1 MGNKQ
6 KTSKKSIQKNKII
19 NQNIYLLCPNCLK
32 KVPILNTFI
41 EGETIKIKILCSC
54 IEKNNFLILNLIDY
68 LSIINNFTN
77 SNLCLFHPKY
87 YLKNFV

>member
-41 EGETIKIKILCSC
+41 E
-54 IEKNNFLILNLIDY
+54 
-68 LSIINNFTN
+68 
-77 SNLCLFHPKY
+77 
-87 YLKNFV
+87 